1 MEALLN
7 FFENIDASGLEKLE
21 EYYTDDCYFR
31 DPFNE
36 VHNRAELYK
45 LFKAMLKLKDLGF
58 DIHDR
63 IQQGDKAFI
72 TWDFRFKALGK
83 QQCIHGG
90 SLLTFAEDGRVK
102 SHVDYWDAA
111 EGVYEKIPGLG
122 SILRLIKKAF

>member
-7 FFENIDASGLEKLE
+7 FFENIDADGLEKLDQ
-21 EYYTDDCYFR
+21 YYTDECYFR

-36 VHNRAELYK
+36 VHSREELYK

>member
-1 MEALLN
+1 MEAILEL
-7 FFENIDASGLEKLE
+7 FENINDGALEKLDQ
-21 EYYTDDCYFR
+21 YYTEDCYFR

-36 VHNRAELYK
+36 VHNRDALYK
-45 LFKAMLKLKDLGF
+45 LFKAMLKLKGLEF
-58 DIHDR
+58 EIHDR
-63 IQQGDKAFI
+63 IQQEDKAFI

-90 SLLTFAEDGRVK
+90 SLLKFAADGRVK

-122 SILRLIKKAF
+122 SVLRLIKKAF

>member
-21 EYYTDDCYFR
+21 QYYTDDCYFR

-36 VHNRAELYK
+36 VHSRAELYK
-45 LFKAMLKLKDLGF
+45 LFKAMLKLKDLSF

-72 TWDFRFKALGK
+72 TWDFRFNALGK

-90 SLLTFAEDGRVK
+90 SLLKFAADGRVK

-122 SILRLIKKAF
+122 SVLRLIKKAF